1 MKIVPVAF
9 DSFGVRSM
17 ATMVVTKD
25 VRIFIDPGAALGPT
39 RYGLPPRKEELLAL
53 EASKKLIIKHARKCD
68 VIIVT
73 HYHYDHHPYPED
85 TKLYGVFED
94 KHVLCKHISKDVNL
108 SGKQRGKIFYEKV
121 REIARE
127 VEFADNRALELGGTK
142 IEISPAVWHGDVG
155 SKVGKVVMVC
165 VKEKDCTFV
174 FGSDAQGLADPNA
187 LKWFMKRNPD
197 IAIIDGYPTIFLGWR
212 MSARNFERSKENL
225 RQAIRKTK
233 VKKVVLDHHI
243 VRDVNYREKI
253 KEVFE
258 AASESN
264 KQVLT
269 AAEFYGLDNL
279 FLEAWRNKLGREI
292 KVSVEGYYRKLSS
305 RISRLASL

>member
-1 MKIVPVAF
+1 M
-9 DSFGVRSM
+9 
-17 ATMVVTKD
+17 
-25 VRIFIDPGAALGPT
+25 
-39 RYGLPPRKEELLAL
+39 
-53 EASKKLIIKHARKCD
+53 
-68 VIIVT
+68 
-73 HYHYDHHPYPED
+73 
-85 TKLYGVFED
+85 
-94 KHVLCKHISKDVNL
+94 
-108 SGKQRGKIFYEKV
+108 
-121 REIARE
+121 
-127 VEFADNRALELGGTK
+127 NR
-142 IEISPAVWHGDVG
+142 
-155 SKVGKVVMVC
+155 
-165 VKEKDCTFV
+165 
-174 FGSDAQGLADPNA
+174 
-187 LKWFMKRNPD
+187 KWFVKQNPD

-258 AASESN
+258 VASESN

-305 RISRLASL
+305 RISRAAL